1 MKDTYYFPH
10 DYNARQDPKLQDVMA
25 HHGVAGIGIYWC
37 LVEMLYEQGGVVPLK
52 AVKGIAYALHVD
64 GEVVSSIINDFD
76 LFQVEGDNI
85 TSKSVSVRLQKRLDI
100 IENAKKASNA
110 RWSKKSVGNADTMQ
124 THTECNAGAL
134 QEDSGGNAD
143 VMQIKGKENKENKNK
158 EKINSYDSIERE
170 GVSENPCASGDAPL
184 PLPKPQKKSL
194 EDRKKDFYNS
204 LVPYVA
210 QYGKDMVR
218 DFFECWSE
226 PDRAKNPKMRFE
238 KQKTWSTPHR
248 LATWARKE
256 DGFNPRRTS
265 TSSSG
270 KTTIFEEIARLNNK
284 FQSQAQIT
292 ES

>member
-1 MKDTYYFPH
+1 MKETYYFPH
-10 DYNARQDPKLQDVMA
+10 DYNARQDPKMQDVMA

-64 GEVVSSIINDFD
+64 SEVVSSIINDFD
-76 LFQVEGDNI
+76 LFQVEGDDFVSNSVNI
-85 TSKSVSVRLQKRLDI
+85 RMNKLAEISENDPNVLQKNNTCNTNVI
-100 IENAKKASNA
+100 QN
-110 RWSKKSVGNADTMQ
+110 DT
-124 THTECNAGAL
+124 NK
-134 QEDSGGNAD
+134 
-143 VMQIKGKENKENKNK
+143 IKGKEIKLNEIEKENK
-158 EKINSYDSIERE
+158 INSDDSIERE

-210 QYGKDMVR
+210 QYGKAMVR

-248 LATWARKE
+248 LSTWARKE

-265 TSSSG
+265 SSSSG